1 MVLVLSNWLRHG
13 NRNHLRGMKS
23 LRKRSYVL
31 SDSPVSSALRPRPDM
46 CISGPSTIRRYRFEA
61 WKFPVHRNVVPLLDV
76 TKFLFFVFGAA
87 VEDNARSSQSFSL
100 TYGILLTDLFYVTFP
115 LHFCCA
121 PLVTSLLHCYL
132 LPLRVPHGYFTSRL
146 ETRISSSECKYY
158 GSDRPNPVCPDFVR
172 CARVSEKTSHDPFLC
187 HQREPSV
194 IRSPSLYCGEKLRWV
209 LVPRIQ

>member
-1 MVLVLSNWLRHG
+1 
-13 NRNHLRGMKS
+13 MKS

-121 PLVTSLLHCYL
+121 PLRNVSLAL
-132 LPLRVPHGYFTSRL
+132 LFVRL
-146 ETRISSSECKYY
+146 GTRISSSECKYY